1 MQPVEK
7 EVLFMNPAQVVWV
20 VLMVVFLAV
29 EAITPGLTSIWF
41 GLGALVALVSAF
53 VGAPV
58 WLQAVLFFVVSI
70 VALVLTRPLAR
81 KFVNKRVQATNAD
94 KVIGSQATVTE
105 RVDNIA
111 GTGAASVG
119 GRIWTARSAG
129 GDVIEAGELT
139 TVKSIEGVK
148 LLLVPQPVHAI
159 EK

>member
-41 GLGALVALVSAF
+41 GLGAFVALISAF
-53 VGAPV
+53 VGAPI

-70 VALVLTRPLAR
+70 VALVFTRPLAR

-119 GRIWTARSAG
+119 GRIWTARSACG
-129 GDVIEAGELT
+129 GVIEAGELT

-148 LLLVPQPVHAI
+148 LLLVPQPVHAA
-159 EK
+159 EE

>member
-41 GLGALVALVSAF
+41 GLGAFVALISAF
-53 VGAPV
+53 VGAPI

-70 VALVLTRPLAR
+70 VALVFTRPLAR

-129 GDVIEAGELT
+129 GGVIEAGELT

-148 LLLVPQPVHAI
+148 LLLVPQPVHAA
-159 EK
+159 EE

>member
-41 GLGALVALVSAF
+41 GLGAFVALISAF
-53 VGAPV
+53 VGAPI

-70 VALVLTRPLAR
+70 VALVFTRPLAR

-129 GDVIEAGELT
+129 GGVIEAGELT

-148 LLLVPQPVHAI
+148 LLLVPQPVRAA